1 MLRVGTIYAVPSGV
15 LTANHVVMHTFM
27 GRKVY
32 TNGVGIKS
40 VCLFEVSDDL
50 KATNEQRPDTPL
62 SFCVVHNLIKLTSL
76 ALGI

>member
-40 VCLFEVSDDL
+40 VCLFVRFP
-50 KATNEQRPDTPL
+50 TT
-62 SFCVVHNLIKLTSL
+62 
-76 ALGI
+76 